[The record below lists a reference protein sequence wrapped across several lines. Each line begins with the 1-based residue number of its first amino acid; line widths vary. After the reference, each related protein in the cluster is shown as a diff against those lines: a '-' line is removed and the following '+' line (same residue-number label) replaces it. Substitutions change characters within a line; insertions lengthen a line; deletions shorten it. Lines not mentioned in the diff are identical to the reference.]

1 MDRRIRN
8 SAYLL
13 GFWPLVLLALLAR
26 LTFGGVVTTSSVFD
40 DSLKE
45 LTKLSVFCDPQE
57 AYSAPDKHHHQNDQQ
72 DDAFLLSDALDLFQL
87 TIAFCALIA
96 LSIAFVHRVWM
107 FTPIR
112 GPPTPERA
120 SQCPQGPP
128 A

>member
-26 LTFGGVVTTSSVFD
+26 LTFGSLVTTSSVVD
-40 DSLKE
+40 DSLNE
-45 LTKLSVFCDPQE
+45 LKKLSIFCAPQDASSDPGT
-57 AYSAPDKHHHQNDQQ
+57 HHHQNNQQ

-96 LSIAFVHRVWM
+96 LSMAFVHRVWM
-107 FTPIR
+107 FAPIR
-112 GPPTPERA
+112 GPPSPERT

-128 A
+128 V